1 MAQLESWLRDRPIAH
16 RGLHDQSNG
25 VVENSISAF
34 EAAIKAGYAIELD
47 VQKSGDGEALVF
59 HDHSLDRLTDTTGLL
74 RCLPTKEIKNFKLT
88 GSNDTIPTLCEVLE
102 LVNGRVP
109 VLVEIK
115 NISRSIGELEQRTAD
130 VLSAY
135 GGPFAVQSFNP
146 LVLKWFR
153 ENHPSMLRGQLAT
166 DVSRYGR
173 TQIGG
178 LSRFATRNLLTIL
191 LSRPHFIGYDVDA
204 LPAIAPRLTRS
215 LGLPLLAWTVRTLTQ
230 RATSARYADNIIFE
244 GFEAPIA

>member
-16 RGLHDQSNG
+16 RGLHQHSAG
-25 VVENSISAF
+25 IVENSMAAF

-59 HDHSLDRLTDTTGLL
+59 HDRSLERLTDSKGLL
-74 RCLPTKEIKNFKLT
+74 RCLSSDEITNVKLT
-88 GSNDTIPTLCEVLE
+88 GSDETIPTLGDVLE
-102 LVNGRVP
+102 MVNGRVP

-115 NISRSIGELEQRTAD
+115 NISRSVGELEQRTAD
-130 VLSAY
+130 ILSAY
-135 GGPFAVQSFNP
+135 CGPFAVQSFNP
-146 LVLKWFR
+146 LVLQWFR
-153 ENHPSMLRGQLAT
+153 ENQPTMLRGQLAT
-166 DVSRYGR
+166 DVSRYAR

-178 LSRFATRNLLTIL
+178 LSRFATRNLLTIF

-204 LPAIAPRLTRS
+204 LPAIAPRMTRA
-215 LGLPLLAWTVRTLTQ
+215 LGMPLLAWTVRTLTQ

-244 GFEAPIA
+244 GFEAPIG